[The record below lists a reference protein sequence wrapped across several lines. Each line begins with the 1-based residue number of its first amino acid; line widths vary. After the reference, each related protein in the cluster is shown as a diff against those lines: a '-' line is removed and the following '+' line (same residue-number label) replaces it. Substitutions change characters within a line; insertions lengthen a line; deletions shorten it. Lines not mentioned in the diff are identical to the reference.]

1 MTLWRRSHRWLSAW
15 PAPEA
20 PIRPNCDPDH
30 CRPSVD
36 AEALRW
42 DPGPVTLSDHDDGLR
57 VSDAEREQT
66 VAALRDHVA
75 AGRLTFDEFN
85 ERVGEAYAARTGAQ
99 LRRLLAD
106 LPSTT
111 PTVPSPPPPQPEKP
125 RPRRR
130 MHWAMSRFLFI
141 NGLCTAIWAASGAG
155 YFWPIWVIIPT
166 GAICFLRLSGSD
178 RHQTRA
184 DHLAQRHVD
193 KAERIR
199 LRHEQR
205 VERIRQRHD
214 HCPPEQRIGEARSR
228 RVVMSVL
235 FVDIVG
241 STQRAAALGDTAWR
255 EVVEDYERDAGR
267 EIRRRGGETLFTKGD
282 EIVAGFGSP
291 AAAVETAEAIRRHA
305 NALDLQVRAGVH
317 AGELDKRGNQANGI
331 AMHIGRRV
339 CETAAPD
346 QVLVSSTV
354 RDLLSGS
361 EIHFSS
367 AGDHELKGLDG
378 TWHLFEPTT

>member
-1 MTLWRRSHRWLSAW
+1 
-15 PAPEA
+15 
-20 PIRPNCDPDH
+20 
-30 CRPSVD
+30 
-36 AEALRW
+36 
-42 DPGPVTLSDHDDGLR
+42 VTLSDHDDGLR

-85 ERVGEAYAARTGAQ
+85 ERVGEAYVARTGAQ

-106 LPSTT
+106 LPST
-111 PTVPSPPPPQPEKP
+111 PAAVPAPPPPNEDRL

-130 MHWAMSRFLFI
+130 MHWATSRFLFI

-166 GAICFLRLSGSD
+166 GAICFLRLSGSN
-178 RHQTRA
+178 RLQTRT
-184 DHLAQRHVD
+184 DHLAQRHAD

-199 LRHEQR
+199 LRHEHR
-205 VERIRQRHD
+205 VERIRHRQDHGPPVQRGAD
-214 HCPPEQRIGEARSR
+214 SRAR

-255 EVVEDYERDAGR
+255 EVVDEYEQGAGR
-267 EIRRRGGETLFTKGD
+267 QIRHRGGETLFTRGD
-282 EIVAGFGSP
+282 EIVAGFTSP
-291 AAAVETAEAIRRHA
+291 AGAVEAAQAIRTHA
-305 NALDLQVRAGVH
+305 NSLGLQVRAGVH
-317 AGELDKRGNQANGI
+317 AGEVDKRGNQANGI

-339 CETAAPD
+339 CETAEPD

>member
-1 MTLWRRSHRWLSAW
+1 M
-15 PAPEA
+15 
-20 PIRPNCDPDH
+20 
-30 CRPSVD
+30 
-36 AEALRW
+36 
-42 DPGPVTLSDHDDGLR
+42 TLSDHDDGLR

-99 LRRLLAD
+99 LRRLVAD
-106 LPSTT
+106 LPSSA
-111 PTVPSPPPPQPEKP
+111 PAVPMPPPAPEP
-125 RPRRR
+125 PPRRR
-130 MHWAMSRFLFI
+130 SRKLHWALSRFLFI

-166 GAICFLRLSGSD
+166 GAIAFLRLSGSD
-178 RHQTRA
+178 RHQSRA
-184 DHLAQRHVD
+184 DHLAQRHAD

-205 VERIRQRHD
+205 VDRIRHRHD
-214 HCPPEQRIGEARSR
+214 FGPPEQRDGDSRSR

-255 EVVEDYERDAGR
+255 EVIDEYERGAGR
-267 EIRRRGGETLFTKGD
+267 QIRHRGGETLFTKGD
-282 EIVAGFGSP
+282 EIVAGFTSP
-291 AAAVETAEAIRRHA
+291 AAAVEAAGEIRAHA
-305 NALDLQVRAGVH
+305 NSLGLQVRAGVH
-317 AGELDKRGNQANGI
+317 AGEVDKRGNQANGI

-378 TWHLFEPTT
+378 SWHLFEPTN